1 LTLILRFLL
10 FEPGFCDW
18 KEECALEQRL
28 LAVLTDGRIAVWE
41 NIASGTTIKRKSM
54 EGTDEGYLIFLLRQ
68 LSQARWVFVRFLLS
82 LVVAAP

>member
-1 LTLILRFLL
+1 LSLILRFLL

-18 KEECALEQRL
+18 QEESTLEQRL
-28 LAVLTDGRIAVWE
+28 LAVLADGRIAVRE
-41 NIASGTTIKRKSM
+41 NIASGTTIKPKSM